1 MTPLTATPANL
12 PPDAILF
19 DLMFGA
25 IVERSIYVAAQLGVA
40 DEIGDDAK
48 TAAEL
53 AGATGT
59 HADSLYR
66 LLRLLASYGCF
77 EESSDQRFRNTPLSD
92 LLRSDSPTSM
102 RDFVLMIAND
112 WNWQTIASLGHS
124 VATGKLAFENAFG
137 MTTWEYFEANPE
149 EGALFNRAMT
159 SVSSGVVGPIADAYD
174 FSQFGKIVDIAGGHG
189 HLLSFVLAANPGVSG
204 VLFDVPS
211 VIAGAGEHFENAGV
225 SDRVGMVAGDF
236 FEAVP
241 KGADAYILKYII
253 HDWLDPECIRIL
265 KNIGDAMN
273 PDGKVLICEM
283 VVPEG
288 NGPSPA
294 KVLDIQMLMAAG
306 GKERTEAEYR
316 QLLDN
321 AGFRLERVIPTASP
335 LQIVEGVK
343 KN

>member
-12 PPDAILF
+12 PPDAVLF

-40 DEIGDDAK
+40 DELGDDTK

-59 HADSLYR
+59 HTESLYR

-77 EESSDQRFRNTPLSD
+77 EEGSDGRFRNTSLSD

-112 WNWQTIASLGHS
+112 WNWQTIASLSHS
-124 VATGKLAFENAFG
+124 VQTGKLAFEHAFG
-137 MTTWEYFEANPE
+137 MTTWEFFEANPE
-149 EGALFNRAMT
+149 QGALFNRAMT
-159 SVSSGVVGPIADAYD
+159 SVSSGVVGPITDAYD
-174 FSQFGKIVDIAGGHG
+174 FSHLGKIVDVAGGHG
-189 HLLSFVLAANPGVSG
+189 HLLSSILSANPGVLG

-211 VIAGAGEHFENAGV
+211 VIAGAGEHFEKAGV
-225 SDRVGMVAGDF
+225 SDRVEMVAGDF

-241 KGADAYILKYII
+241 SGADAYILKYII
-253 HDWLDPECIRIL
+253 HDWLDPDCIRIL
-265 KNIGDAMN
+265 GNIRDAMN

-294 KVLDIQMLMAAG
+294 KVLDIQMLLAAG
-306 GKERTEAEYR
+306 GKERTEAEFR

-321 AGFRLERVIPTASP
+321 SGFELERIIPTSSP
-335 LQIVEGVK
+335 LQIVEGVRK
-343 KN
+343 K